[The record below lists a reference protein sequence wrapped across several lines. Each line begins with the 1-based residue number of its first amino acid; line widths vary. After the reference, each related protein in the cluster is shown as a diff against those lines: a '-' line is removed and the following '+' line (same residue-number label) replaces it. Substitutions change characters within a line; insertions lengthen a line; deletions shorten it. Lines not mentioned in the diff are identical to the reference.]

1 MMITLVLLSYFII
14 MEIVYKIKKVLDLFL
29 PKICPISTRFV
40 IWFWSELVHLFL

>member
-14 MEIVYKIKKVLDLFL
+14 MEIVYKIKILDLFL
-29 PKICPISTRFV
+29 PKICPISTGFV